1 MAKTVSEF
9 GRRWDVQ
16 VPRSHVTWLVR
27 KRHVGTPF
35 EKIERDLNRRM
46 GKDWPAKIKRQTI
59 AFAQLVHLQN
69 QQLFA
74 DVTSG
79 NVG

>member
-35 EKIERDLNRRM
+35 EKI
-46 GKDWPAKIKRQTI
+46 
-59 AFAQLVHLQN
+59 
-69 QQLFA
+69 
-74 DVTSG
+74 
-79 NVG
+79 